1 MSTGNFE
8 PGIGAIVGSA
18 IFNILVIPA
27 VSVFADG
34 KPSANRDIVYKEAQ
48 FYMLSIAVLLL
59 TSSMAVIYKPI
70 PGEAFTGELTRVL
83 GIIPVHVYGLYVFIQ
98 YMDTRDSERK
108 RVQEVSELK
117 EWALLATSLVFIV
130 VGVEVLVRS
139 AVEPGEIFN
148 TPSLLYRPYSGC
160 RRNQSTRYSGFLQ
173 GGEEG

>member
-1 MSTGNFE
+1 LSTGNFE
-8 PGIGAIVGSA
+8 LGIGAIVGSA

-34 KPSANRDIVYKEAQ
+34 KLSANRDIVYKEAQ